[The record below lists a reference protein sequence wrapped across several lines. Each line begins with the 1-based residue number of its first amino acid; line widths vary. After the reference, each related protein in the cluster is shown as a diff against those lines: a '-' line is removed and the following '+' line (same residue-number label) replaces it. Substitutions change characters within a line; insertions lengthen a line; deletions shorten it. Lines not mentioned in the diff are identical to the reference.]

1 MLAKDAEAEILR
13 NPNPLVLPTGTV
25 PKLKLEGD
33 TLACAIPVPARSI
46 SWGLPGA
53 SSTMLTL
60 PSIVPVVL
68 GANCTLIV
76 QLPPAGTLVPHVSVA
91 MKLPLAVI
99 LARVSA
105 ICVSVLVRVTFFM
118 ADVVPLT

>member
-1 MLAKDAEAEILR
+1 MV
-13 NPNPLVLPTGTV
+13 NPVLLVNFTGFTALVLPMGTV

-33 TLACAIPVPARSI
+33 KLACAIPVPARSI

-76 QLPPAGTLVPHVSVA
+76 HLPPAGTLVPHVFVG
-91 MKLPLAVI
+91 MKSPLAVM

-105 ICVSVLVRVTFFM
+105 VSVSVLVSVTVFM
-118 ADVVPLT
+118 ADVVPFT